1 MLQGG
6 VGHCWEKLQG
16 LSTLQIL
23 IQYLDEGS
31 RDFDWTYVGDRTLAK
46 ISMNDIYNNIIVRH
60 VWMKDKVIR

>member
-1 MLQGG
+1 MLLGG

-31 RDFDWTYVGDRTLAK
+31 QDFDWTNVGDRSLAQ
-46 ISMNDIYNNIIVRH
+46 ISMNDIYHNIIERGMCG
-60 VWMKDKVIR
+60 WRKK